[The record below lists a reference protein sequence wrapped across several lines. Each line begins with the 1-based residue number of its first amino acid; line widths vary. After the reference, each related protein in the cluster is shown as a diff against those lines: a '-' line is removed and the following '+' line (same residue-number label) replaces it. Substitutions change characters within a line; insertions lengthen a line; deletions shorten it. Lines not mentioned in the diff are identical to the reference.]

1 MSLAVVTFFYPN
13 AVVYISGFLN
23 CIQQQTA
30 QNFTLIVFNDGVQN
44 ISSLFTKYN
53 NNIIFVEVTG
63 TPTQVRFQAFE
74 YLKSS
79 NFEKIIFQDIDD
91 EMTSNRVDVLSK
103 LLENHAIVSND
114 LSLVNNSGV
123 IYSKAIWS
131 DKIKDLFEFDD
142 TFIKRKN
149 IVGIGNSGIRKD
161 ILNTKITYS
170 SMPKVADWFMFYQL
184 MYLGKFKAL
193 FTTQCQTLYRQ
204 HEDNMAGVKNFDK
217 DRLDYVIMVK
227 LSHYQGLKDVGFQVE
242 DDINELNLLQSKIKN
257 ITNMPA
263 IKQNLFWWEETN
275 EIQIN

>member
-1 MSLAVVTFFYPN
+1 MSSAVVTFFYPD
-13 AVVYISGFLN
+13 AIKYIHGFID
-23 CIQQQTA
+23 CVKKQSRQG
-30 QNFTLIVFNDGVQN
+30 FTLIVFNDGVQN
-44 ISSLFTKYN
+44 ISSLFSKYN

-63 TPTQVRFQAFE
+63 THTQVRFQAFE

-123 IYSKAIWS
+123 MYSKAIWS

-142 TFIKRKN
+142 IFIKRKN

-204 HEDNMAGVKNFDK
+204 HEDNMAGVKKFDK

-263 IKQNLFWWEETN
+263 IKQNLFWWDETN

>member
-44 ISSLFTKYN
+44 ISSLFSKYN

-63 TPTQVRFQAFE
+63 TLTQVRFQAFE
-74 YLKSS
+74 YLKTS

-91 EMTSNRVDVLSK
+91 EMTANRVDVLSK
-103 LLENHAIVSND
+103 LLENHSIVSND

-123 IYSKAIWS
+123 MYSKAIWS

-161 ILNTKITYS
+161 ILSTKITYS

-184 MYLGKFKAL
+184 MYFGKFKAL

-242 DDINELNLLQSKIKN
+242 DDINELNLLHTKIKN

-263 IKQNLFWWEETN
+263 IKQNLFWWDETN
-275 EIQIN
+275 QIQIN